1 MITAFLA
8 LVATLWT
15 GATVEA
21 LTRTAAAPDSV
32 VMVAGRTF
40 VTSSSVRPWLAAG
53 AGGIL
58 VALWCLTAWS
68 FARRRDRLTSAVDIA
83 EQAADPMLLARVAS
97 MQLRVEDLQ
106 ERVRLLTDERAM
118 LRRELQRAS
127 EYDRV
132 VLLEDLGGPTE
143 AEVLRPRL
151 DPVVRDLGADRRRRR
166 REPS

>member
-32 VMVAGRTF
+32 VMGAGRTF
-40 VTSSSVRPWLAAG
+40 VASSSIRLWLAAG
-53 AGGIL
+53 AGAVL

-68 FARRRDRLTSAVDIA
+68 FTRRRTRRASALDTA
-83 EQAADPMLLARVAS
+83 QPAAADPILMARVGS
-97 MQLRVEDLQ
+97 MQLRVEELQ
-106 ERVRLLTDERAM
+106 ERVRHLTDERAV
-118 LRRELQRAS
+118 LRRELQRTS

-132 VLLEDLGGPTE
+132 VLLEGPDGPDDTD
-143 AEVLRPRL
+143 VLHPRL
-151 DPVVRDLGADRRRRR
+151 DPAVGDLGADRRE

>member
-21 LTRTAAAPDSV
+21 LTRTAAPDSV

-40 VTSSSVRPWLAAG
+40 VTSSSIRLWLAAG
-53 AGGIL
+53 AGAVL
-58 VALWCLTAWS
+58 VALWCLTLWS
-68 FARRRDRLTSAVDIA
+68 FARRRARRASGVDNA
-83 EQAADPMLLARVAS
+83 DQMAADPILMARVGS
-97 MQLRVEDLQ
+97 MQLRVEELQ
-106 ERVRLLTDERAM
+106 ERVRHLTDERAV
-118 LRRELQRAS
+118 LRRELLRRS

-132 VLLEDLGGPTE
+132 LLLEGPDGPND
-143 AEVLRPRL
+143 ADVLHSRL
-151 DPVVRDLGADRRRRR
+151 APVVSDLGAERRE

>member
-21 LTRTAAAPDSV
+21 LTRTAAASDSV

-40 VTSSSVRPWLAAG
+40 VTSSSIRLWLAAG
-53 AGGIL
+53 AGAVL
-58 VALWCLTAWS
+58 VALWCLTVWS
-68 FARRRDRLTSAVDIA
+68 FARRRARRVSAVDA
-83 EQAADPMLLARVAS
+83 ADQPAADPLLLARVGS
-97 MQLRVEDLQ
+97 MQLRVEELQ
-106 ERVRLLTDERAM
+106 ERVRHLTDERAV
-118 LRRELQRAS
+118 LRRELRRTS

-132 VLLEDLGGPTE
+132 VLLEGPDGPNDADL
-143 AEVLRPRL
+143 LHSRL
-151 DPVVRDLGADRRRRR
+151 DPVVSDLDMERRE

>member
-21 LTRTAAAPDSV
+21 LTRTAAASDSV
-32 VMVAGRTF
+32 VIVAGRTF
-40 VTSSSVRPWLAAG
+40 VTSSSIRLWLAAG
-53 AGGIL
+53 AGAVL
-58 VALWCLTAWS
+58 MALWCLTVWS
-68 FARRRDRLTSAVDIA
+68 FARRRTRRASAVDPA
-83 EQAADPMLLARVAS
+83 DQAVDPILLARVGS
-97 MQLRVEDLQ
+97 MQLRVEELQ
-106 ERVRLLTDERAM
+106 ERVRHLTDERAV
-118 LRRELQRAS
+118 LRRELRRTS

-132 VLLEDLGGPTE
+132 VLLEGPDGPTD

-151 DPVVRDLGADRRRRR
+151 DPVVSDLDVERRE

>member
-32 VMVAGRTF
+32 VMVAGRSF
-40 VTSSSVRPWLAAG
+40 VTSSSIRLWLAAG
-53 AGGIL
+53 AGAVL
-58 VALWCLTAWS
+58 VALWCLTVWS
-68 FARRRDRLTSAVDIA
+68 FARRRARRAS
-83 EQAADPMLLARVAS
+83 AADNADQAPADPILLARVGS
-97 MQLRVEDLQ
+97 MQLRVEELQ
-106 ERVRLLTDERAM
+106 ERVRHLTDERAV
-118 LRRELQRAS
+118 LRRELQRMS

-132 VLLEDLGGPTE
+132 VLLEDLGGPND
-143 AEVLRPRL
+143 ADVLPSRL
-151 DPVVRDLGADRRRRR
+151 DPVVSDLDAERRE

>member
-21 LTRTAAAPDSV
+21 LTRTAAASDSV

-40 VTSSSVRPWLAAG
+40 VATSSIRLWLAATAG
-53 AGGIL
+53 AVL
-58 VALWCLTAWS
+58 VALWCLTGWS
-68 FARRRDRLTSAVDIA
+68 FARRRVRRASAVDTA
-83 EQAADPMLLARVAS
+83 DQAAADPILLARVGS
-97 MQLRVEDLQ
+97 MQLRVEELQ
-106 ERVRLLTDERAM
+106 ERVRHLTEERAV
-118 LRRELQRAS
+118 LRRELQGTS

-132 VLLEDLGGPTE
+132 VLLEGPGGPDD
-143 AEVLRPRL
+143 ADVLYSRL
-151 DPVVRDLGADRRRRR
+151 DPVVSDLGAERRE

>member
-8 LVATLWT
+8 LAATVWT

-21 LTRTAAAPDSV
+21 LTRTASAPDSV

-40 VTSSSVRPWLAAG
+40 VTSTSSRLWLAAG
-53 AGGIL
+53 AGAVL

-68 FARRRDRLTSAVDIA
+68 FARRRGHRASAVDASQPIV
-83 EQAADPMLLARVAS
+83 ADPMLMARVGS
-97 MQLRVEDLQ
+97 MQMRVEELQ
-106 ERVRLLTDERAM
+106 ERVRHLTDERAV
-118 LRRELQRAS
+118 LRRELQRTS

-132 VLLEDLGGPTE
+132 VILEDRGGPDDAT
-143 AEVLRPRL
+143 VLHPRL
-151 DPVVRDLGADRRRRR
+151 DPVVRDLGAERRE